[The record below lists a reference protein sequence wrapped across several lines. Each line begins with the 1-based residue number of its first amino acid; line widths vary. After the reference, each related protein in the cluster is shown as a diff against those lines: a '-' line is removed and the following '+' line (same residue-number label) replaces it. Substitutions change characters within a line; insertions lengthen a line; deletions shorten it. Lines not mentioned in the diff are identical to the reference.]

1 MPIGLLAGMAGR
13 LAGGGLVRG
22 TAGKILRGLGK
33 KAAGPGT
40 AIVKRPPN
48 LPTLP
53 RYPGGGE
60 WGRGAGRAGGV
71 LLGGRKSISRKAAEL
86 IAAGIAFE
94 AGGKIFNSITGKEIK
109 PTRRMNP
116 GNTKALRRSVSR
128 IKSAAKMYGKVLSAS
143 KGTRA
148 SGYTIKPKGKCK

>member
-1 MPIGLLAGMAGR
+1 MPIGLLTGLAGR
-13 LAGGGLVRG
+13 LAGSGIIRG
-22 TAGKILRGLGK
+22 TAGKILRGGARK
-33 KAAGPGT
+33 VTSPGT
-40 AIVKRPPN
+40 AIVKRAPN

-53 RYPGGGE
+53 RIPSGIGGGI
-60 WGRGAGRAGGV
+60 ATAA
-71 LLGGRKSISRKAAEL
+71 GGRKGISRKAAEL
-86 IAAGIAFE
+86 IAAGLAFE
-94 AGGKIFNSITGKEIK
+94 AGGKIFSAVTGKEIK

-116 GNTKALRRSVSR
+116 GNTKALRRSVRR

>member
-1 MPIGLLAGMAGR
+1 MPIGLLAGVAGR
-13 LAGGGLVRG
+13 LIGGGVIRG
-22 TAGKILRGLGK
+22 TAGKILRGMGK

-40 AIVKRPPN
+40 AIIKRPPN

-53 RYPGGGE
+53 TMPRIPSGIGGGI
-60 WGRGAGRAGGV
+60 AAAA
-71 LLGGRKSISRKAAEL
+71 GGRKSISRKAAEL
-86 IAAGIAFE
+86 IAAGLAFE
-94 AGGKIFNSITGKEIK
+94 AGGKIFSAVTGKEIK
-109 PTRRMNP
+109 ASRRMNP
-116 GNTKALRRSVSR
+116 GNTKALRRSVRR